1 MTRRR
6 STPAGASEKTVLQA
20 ADSTSVLKSSRAS
33 KLRQRSRVA
42 AEIVVKVLVS
52 LEARARNGRD
62 TLLERLQPLRER
74 LLTLDASKFVFER
87 AEDRVGF
94 GAATGRGQFGGE
106 LDDAAVSNLEHGGFG
121 LHLY

>member
-33 KLRQRSRVA
+33 KLREQSRVA

-52 LEARARNGRD
+52 LQACARNGRD
-62 TLLERLQPLRER
+62 ALLKRLQPLRQR
-74 LLTLDASKFVFER
+74 LPAFNASEFIFEHCQ
-87 AEDRVGF
+87 DRGRLS
-94 GAATGRGQFGGE
+94 AAASRGQLRRQF
-106 LDDAAVSNLEHGGFG
+106 DNAAVSNLEHGG
-121 LHLY
+121 